1 MVPLV
6 ISMTLYKTESLR
18 LHSNNDI
25 SSQFQV
31 NIMPKKQCANKG
43 SCKKQAISPI
53 CVTSLSDHGRFTALN
68 QVSDTLQQICE
79 KCDIRF
85 RL

>member
-1 MVPLV
+1 MPLD

-31 NIMPKKQCANKG
+31 NIMPKKRDRIYDPA
-43 SCKKQAISPI
+43 KK
-53 CVTSLSDHGRFTALN
+53 TSDLCRHA
-68 QVSDTLQQICE
+68 
-79 KCDIRF
+79 CDVLI
-85 RL
+85 

>member
-1 MVPLV
+1 MPLV

-31 NIMPKKQCANKG
+31 NIMTKRKRDRISDPA
-43 SCKKQAISPI
+43 KKQAISADMHH
-53 CVTSLSDHGRFTALN
+53 S
-68 QVSDTLQQICE
+68 
-79 KCDIRF
+79 CDVLI
-85 RL
+85 